1 MERDKRQKG
10 RQTDRETEV
19 ICYQKNFFITDI
31 SLFFI
36 NLFYH
41 ELFLYQRIKL
51 ISWEILH

>member
-1 MERDKRQKG
+1 MERDKREKG

-19 ICYQKNFFITDI
+19 IFYQKNEFITDI
-31 SLFFI
+31 SIFFI

-41 ELFLYQRIKL
+41 ELFLYKRIKL